1 MIIINNYHH
10 QDKISCYIF
19 LPVEQLLIAGAT
31 DGRLMIW
38 ARKGG
43 DDKVFDIITIFII
56 SLSI

>member
-1 MIIINNYHH
+1 MIIINNYHQ

-19 LPVEQLLIAGAT
+19 LPEEQLLIAGAT

-43 DDKVFDIITIFII
+43 DDKVFYII
-56 SLSI
+56 SIFLIAISI